1 MKLSP
6 EYPRRRVLARVSSE
20 TKGPPGVHME
30 ASGLW
35 DKPGLT
41 T

>member
-1 MKLSP
+1 MKPSL
-6 EYPRRRVLARVSSE
+6 ENRRRRVLARVSTE
-20 TKGPPGVHME
+20 TKGPPGTHME

-41 T
+41 G